1 MNKVGILGGGFGLYG
16 YMPSFID
23 LNYEVITLKKYK
35 PFLDSRKEL
44 SKYIDKLIFVNDET
58 NLLKH
63 STSLVIARNP
73 VGQEKIVNNLE
84 KKYLHLYLEKPLASN
99 NKNHGDLLTKLNKT
113 NQQFSVFYLFSYLN
127 WYVDLK
133 KIINTDD
140 TFDILIN
147 WDIAHNRND
156 NDTWKYK
163 ISEGGGLGRYYGIH
177 FFDLV
182 DNYSNFKIS
191 IENNFNLFKVLLKK
205 NEKKIQLIIKF
216 SEKNSFNVTNNKNTI
231 FSNDN
236 PYIKN
241 ESPHIDPRIKYLKKY
256 ITNTTTNMT
265 VVEEKSLLWL
275 KIIEQD

>member
-1 MNKVGILGGGFGLYG
+1 
-16 YMPSFID
+16 MPSFID
-23 LNYEVITLKKYK
+23 LNYEVTTLKKYK
-35 PFLDSRKEL
+35 PFLDSRNEL
-44 SKYIDKLIFVNDET
+44 SKYINKLIFVNDET

-73 VGQEKIVNNLE
+73 VGQEKIINNLE

-99 NKNHGDLLTKLNKT
+99 IKNHSDILTKLKKT

-133 KIINTDD
+133 KIINNEDD
-140 TFDILIN
+140 FDILIN
-147 WDIAHNRND
+147 WSIAHNRNN

-163 ISEGGGLGRYYGIH
+163 IKEGGGLGRYYGIH

-182 DNYSNFKIS
+182 DNYNKFEIS
-191 IENNFNLFKVLLKK
+191 IVNNFNLFKVLLKK

-216 SEKNSFNVTNNKNTI
+216 SEKNSFSVQNHKNII
-231 FSNDN
+231 FANDN
-236 PYIKN
+236 PYINN
-241 ESPHIDPRIKYLKKY
+241 ESSHIDPRIKYLKKY

-265 VVEEKSLLWL
+265 DVEEKSLLWL
-275 KIIEQD
+275 KIIEQN